1 MLRRATLL
9 ILLALFVHVFGFAD
23 DCDGRGV
30 RRHFTI
36 QSIPEQHVEAGYLW
50 NYAGDVSVCGQC
62 GWATNVPTAPTELSM
77 NWGDGTST
85 PLSIN
90 MAGGQPHTTKASHT
104 YDKPSGDPGVS
115 FKPYAKAKA
124 YCVAGW
130 GQFWESIASNG
141 EFFSESTAGRA
152 TGYDFASTPEV
163 HVYPADKPTGIVV
176 SATIPKNALT
186 KGALTMVLEKP
197 APPSGTR
204 LKIESS
210 VPQLKILLK
219 DGTSAAD
226 FRMPAGDSSALFD
239 VDTRNVPNATQ
250 DVTFT
255 ISNVATG
262 GSSLTKGPIPIR

>member
-115 FKPYAKAKA
+115 LNLMQRPRR
-124 YCVAGW
+124 
-130 GQFWESIASNG
+130 IA
-141 EFFSESTAGRA
+141 
-152 TGYDFASTPEV
+152 
-163 HVYPADKPTGIVV
+163 
-176 SATIPKNALT
+176 L
-186 KGALTMVLEKP
+186 
-197 APPSGTR
+197 
-204 LKIESS
+204 
-210 VPQLKILLK
+210 Q
-219 DGTSAAD
+219 
-226 FRMPAGDSSALFD
+226 AGDSFGNLSP
-239 VDTRNVPNATQ
+239 VMGNSSPNQQQDAQLDMISLRLPRCMCTQ
-250 DVTFT
+250 QTNPLV
-255 ISNVATG
+255 
-262 GSSLTKGPIPIR
+262 

>member
-1 MLRRATLL
+1 MLRRATFL

-176 SATIPKNALT
+176 SATIS
-186 KGALTMVLEKP
+186 EKC
-197 APPSGTR
+197 SNKRGSNHGTG
-204 LKIESS
+204 E
-210 VPQLKILLK
+210 
-219 DGTSAAD
+219 TSAA
-226 FRMPAGDSSALFD
+226 FRNSTKDRKLCSTTKDSPEGWNQRRRFSDACWRFKC
-239 VDTRNVPNATQ
+239 
-250 DVTFT
+250 
-255 ISNVATG
+255 
-262 GSSLTKGPIPIR
+262 SL